1 MTYRN
6 RVTLIYLL
14 GFFLDLINMFIAA
27 VAFPAIGEALHAS
40 VTQLSWIS
48 NAYIAGLT
56 VVIPL
61 SAWLTQRLGA
71 RRLFL
76 LSLALFTVATA
87 ACGMATSLESL
98 ILWRVIQ
105 GAGGGVL
112 IPVGQALVWQL
123 YAKHERA
130 GLSSAV
136 MLTGLLAPALS
147 PVAGGVIVQTAGWQ
161 WVFLASLPLSLLAL
175 VMAFCWLRPDAPAPD
190 KRPLDTISVITGAGG
205 LLLVLFGLNGLSEK
219 TAPWLAAAG
228 LASGMVLMALMLRRC
243 RRHPAPLL
251 RVHLLREPLMRFSM
265 LVYQC
270 VPGMFIGVNVVGM
283 FWLQTVAGLS
293 PAASGALMVP
303 WSVASFMAISATA
316 RLFNRLGPRPLISL
330 GCLLQAGGIVL
341 LTQTNAQSPWALLVT
356 AFFLMGA
363 GGSLCSST
371 AQSSAFLHTA
381 NADMPDAS
389 ALWNI
394 NRQLSFCFGVT
405 LVSLALNALLM
416 WLSPLIAWQATF
428 TLAAAL
434 TLVPLVFAWRL
445 PRQAVTL
452 SFVEKKEK

>member
-1 MTYRN
+1 
-6 RVTLIYLL
+6 
-14 GFFLDLINMFIAA
+14 
-27 VAFPAIGEALHAS
+27 
-40 VTQLSWIS
+40 
-48 NAYIAGLT
+48 
-56 VVIPL
+56 
-61 SAWLTQRLGA
+61 
-71 RRLFL
+71 
-76 LSLALFTVATA
+76 
-87 ACGMATSLESL
+87 
-98 ILWRVIQ
+98 
-105 GAGGGVL
+105 
-112 IPVGQALVWQL
+112 
-123 YAKHERA
+123 
-130 GLSSAV
+130 
-136 MLTGLLAPALS
+136 
-147 PVAGGVIVQTAGWQ
+147 
-161 WVFLASLPLSLLAL
+161 L
-175 VMAFCWLRPDAPAPD
+175 VMAFCWLKPDAPAPD

-251 RVHLLREPLMRFSM
+251 RVHLLGEPLMRFSM

-341 LTQTNAQSPWALLVT
+341 LTQTDAQSPWALLVT

-381 NADMPDAS
+381 NTDMPDAS